1 MRKNKFQKKL
11 MILILSFGITSLLL
25 KMTKLVG
32 NHLQEKQLNHL
43 SAFQKSHHMKEATLK
58 HFFSISPQ
66 TISCTEAVYD
76 MVRKIYERPS
86 DDLMEDLDVNM
97 AIWRVFVNATLKATF
112 HLGSYLDVILR
123 LVKNSFWRSTGQLF
137 GETENLISGRTETSG
152 KSLID
157 SEDLRWTSTSLL
169 HRRAYHCANAKVYVF
184 FSDSVLCLRKKGHNL
199 VESWKKQIQWYSET
213 SYFSEL
219 NRTDGKPME
228 FEWNMFPGFTIAGI
242 LNEILKMM
250 GGLQCDPADFKGRII
265 FMSMFND
272 IVWDAKGKGKLCE
285 SNSKKKELKDTL
297 QDFFAVVGLSW
308 DLAQKR
314 SGTPRTRANQTDAG
328 IGLLR
333 KSCKISKDLVTQ
345 FSVVPVPWR
354 EDN

>member
-1 MRKNKFQKKL
+1 M
-11 MILILSFGITSLLL
+11 
-25 KMTKLVG
+25 
-32 NHLQEKQLNHL
+32 
-43 SAFQKSHHMKEATLK
+43 
-58 HFFSISPQ
+58 
-66 TISCTEAVYD
+66 
-76 MVRKIYERPS
+76 
-86 DDLMEDLDVNM
+86 
-97 AIWRVFVNATLKATF
+97 
-112 HLGSYLDVILR
+112 
-123 LVKNSFWRSTGQLF
+123 
-137 GETENLISGRTETSG
+137 
-152 KSLID
+152 
-157 SEDLRWTSTSLL
+157 
-169 HRRAYHCANAKVYVF
+169 
-184 FSDSVLCLRKKGHNL
+184 LCLRKKGHNL

-219 NRTDGKPME
+219 NRTDVKPME

-297 QDFFAVVGLSW
+297 QDFFAVIGLSW

-328 IGLLR
+328 SDCVENNAKFPKIWLPNFPLYQCHGER
-333 KSCKISKDLVTQ
+333 TIKSKQGGRRTIHSK
-345 FSVVPVPWR
+345 
-354 EDN
+354 